1 MHPGRFGCTIDR
13 ITRCVGWKTNR
24 IFLSLAFFSE
34 PPFIIRQ
41 AEVQG
46 YQFLLAELRARLA
59 YQLQNKLN
67 FWLNYARHDSTI
79 ALHEL

>member
-1 MHPGRFGCTIDR
+1 MLIYLPEA
-13 ITRCVGWKTNR
+13 
-24 IFLSLAFFSE
+24 IFFLSE

-41 AEVQG
+41 AEVRS
-46 YQFLLAELRARLA
+46 YQFLLAELGARLA

-67 FWLNYARHDSTI
+67 FWLNYVRRDSTI